1 MFFRRIIVLDNM
13 EYIKQHDPS
22 SALGVAENEYQQA
35 NFLATVL
42 NAPQSAMLISS
53 VIVTGMGGS
62 ALAAMLLKA
71 WTKDE
76 LKVPF
81 EIVKGYDLPN
91 YVSPTTLVI
100 CSTYSGNTEETIS
113 AFEQAHKAG
122 AQLSVIASGGRL
134 MDKADIFHASFV
146 KLPPNY
152 QPRMAVNFNLK
163 ALVSVL
169 VTYGLLPESAINEI
183 STEANWVERATSE
196 WIPSVPTEHNYAKQI
211 AELASGK
218 TPVFYG
224 GPLTSPVAYK
234 FKIGWNENAKNVAFW
249 NELPE
254 SSHNDFIGWT
264 SHPVDKPFA
273 IFDLISSFEH
283 PRVIKRFDL
292 ADQLLSGQRP
302 ASKRIDLMGE
312 TPMQQLLWGGALA
325 DFASIYAGILNGV
338 DPTPVTLNDQFKIEL
353 AKQ

>member
-1 MFFRRIIVLDNM
+1 M

-22 SALGVAENEYQQA
+22 NALGVAEKEYEQTSFPA
-35 NFLATVL
+35 EVFNP
-42 NAPQSAMLISS
+42 PQTLMPISN

-62 ALAAMLLKA
+62 ALAAMVLKA
-71 WTKDE
+71 WTKNK

-81 EIVKGYDLPN
+81 EIVKGYDLPS
-91 YVSPTTLVI
+91 YVSPSTLVV
-100 CSTYSGNTEETIS
+100 CSTYSGSTEETAS
-113 AFEQAHKAG
+113 AFEQAHKAK
-122 AQLSVIASGGRL
+122 AQISIITAGGRL
-134 MDKADIFHASFV
+134 IDKANIFHASLV
-146 KLPPNY
+146 KLPTNY

-163 ALVSVL
+163 ALALVF
-169 VTYGLLPESAINEI
+169 VTYGLLPESDINEI
-183 STEANWVERATSE
+183 STEANWVERSTRE
-196 WIPSVPTEHNYAKQI
+196 WLPSVPTEHNYAKQI

-234 FKIGWNENAKNVAFW
+234 FKIAWNENAKNVAFW

-264 SHPVDKPFA
+264 SHPIDKPLA
-273 IFDLISSFEH
+273 IFDLVSSFEH

-292 ADQLLSGQRP
+292 ADRLLSGQRP
-302 ASKRIDLMGE
+302 ASKRIDLMGD
-312 TPMQQLLWGGALA
+312 TPMQQLLWGGAFA

-338 DPTPVTLNDQFKIEL
+338 DPTPVPLNDQFKIEL
-353 AKQ
+353 AKE